1 MGKFIY
7 VDVDKDMGTMYMESV
22 LILMADGRWKMED
35 GSNIDINQIRIA
47 MKIVICIIL
56 GYFLKTVLIL

>member
-1 MGKFIY
+1 MGGFIY

>member
-7 VDVDKDMGTMYMESV
+7 VDVDKDMRTMYMAAV
-22 LILMADGRWKMED
+22 LILMDDGI
-35 GSNIDINQIRIA
+35 NIDINQIRIA
-47 MKIVICIIL
+47 MKIIICIIL

>member
-22 LILMADGRWKMED
+22 LILMADGRWPMED
-35 GSNIDINQIRIA
+35 GRWMMEATSISI
-47 MKIVICIIL
+47 KYEL
-56 GYFLKTVLIL
+56 P

>member
-1 MGKFIY
+1 MGGFIY

-22 LILMADGRWKMED
+22 LILMDDGRWKMED

>member
-1 MGKFIY
+1 
-7 VDVDKDMGTMYMESV
+7 
-22 LILMADGRWKMED
+22 MED

>member
-7 VDVDKDMGTMYMESV
+7 VDVDKDMGTMYMAAV
-22 LILMADGRWKMED
+22 LILMED

>member
-22 LILMADGRWKMED
+22 LILMDDGRWKMED

>member
-1 MGKFIY
+1 MGGFIY
-7 VDVDKDMGTMYMESV
+7 VDVDKDMGTMYMAAV
-22 LILMADGRWKMED
+22 LILMED